1 MELFLPQTSDFT
13 TAAGVRPVPGTSAR
27 SAAGRLVR
35 LVVYR
40 LEDSVRAR
48 ALVAIALSAVLAVSL
63 SACSFFMQPETSNP
77 YDPGDGVN
85 FTVGDLELRNILVVS
100 DDGETGSLVG
110 TAVNNTS
117 SAIDFTLQWNTD
129 GVWYEVDLVAAAN
142 ARTDFGFGDAQRVN
156 LDNLGVMPGGL
167 LDATVHAD
175 DTQKGEQLPVVD
187 TSFVEYED
195 SLPTPT
201 PTPTPTPSITPE
213 PTETPAP

>member
-1 MELFLPQTSDFT
+1 M
-13 TAAGVRPVPGTSAR
+13 
-27 SAAGRLVR
+27 
-35 LVVYR
+35 
-40 LEDSVRAR
+40 RAR